1 MKKNMK
7 GKQGGKRMPSAMI
20 VRGSVPRVVS
30 GSSNLSA
37 KQSVAP
43 ISVQIDMPIT
53 PQIITLVAGAI
64 AQNSGMTPPAL
75 INAWATRI
83 KTLFAEYRLLGIK
96 LVIRQINV
104 PVATAS
110 GVTVFY
116 FDEKTNANPTAAT
129 AQDRPRVEIPNSPV
143 TNDKISS
150 MSWVAND
157 LLDEDW
163 TDCAVNATPVYLKTY
178 SDVANFGSSA
188 TTVTS
193 FMMSG
198 SFRLQFRSL
207 V

>member
-1 MKKNMK
+1 MK
-7 GKQGGKRMPSAMI
+7 GSKGGKKLANALI

-43 ISVQIDMPIT
+43 VIVQIDMPIV
-53 PQIITLVAGAI
+53 PQILTLVAGAL
-64 AQNSGMTPPAL
+64 ANNNGMTPPGL

-96 LVIRQINV
+96 LLIRQINV

-110 GVTVFY
+110 GVTAFY
-116 FDEKTNANPTAAT
+116 FDEKTNAVPTAAT
-129 AQDRPRVEIPNSPV
+129 TQDRPRVEIPNSPV
-143 TNDKISS
+143 TNDKVFSL
-150 MSWVAND
+150 SWVAND

-163 TDCAVNATPVYLKTY
+163 TDCSVNATPVYFKAY

-193 FMMSG
+193 FMVSG